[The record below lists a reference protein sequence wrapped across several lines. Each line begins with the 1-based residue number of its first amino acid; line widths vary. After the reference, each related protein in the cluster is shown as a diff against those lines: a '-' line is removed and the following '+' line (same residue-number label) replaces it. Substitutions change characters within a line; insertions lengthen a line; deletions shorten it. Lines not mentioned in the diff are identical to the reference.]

1 MQSTL
6 MCFVSFIL
14 GEPEESYFMET
25 IPLVD
30 LKAQYLTIKEE
41 VLSAIQS
48 VLERS
53 SFILGDEVEQFE
65 REFARSCQTSF
76 AVGVANGTDALSL
89 SLKALGI
96 GPGDEVITV
105 PNTAFATAEAILH
118 AGAEPQFVDVDPVTF
133 TMDPEALKKKISPK
147 TRAVIPVHF
156 LGQPAD
162 MDRILE
168 IARSHDL
175 KVIEDAAQSH
185 GACYKGQKVGTLG
198 DAGAFSFHPTKIL
211 GAYGDGG
218 IIVTN
223 DKELADRLKVMRNH
237 GCIGEYIF
245 ENHGCNSRLDALQ
258 AAVLSVK
265 LKYLSQWKEKR
276 DQNARLYYQHLEGF
290 PGITLPQ
297 NGEDVVPSYF
307 VFPILLGKRDELR
320 EHLRAKGIGAAV
332 HYPVPIH
339 KQPAF
344 SQSGLQNASFPVS
357 EEMSRTI
364 LSLPVYPELTPA
376 DIEIIANS
384 VKACLSEMAL
394 A

>member
-1 MQSTL
+1 
-6 MCFVSFIL
+6 
-14 GEPEESYFMET
+14 MET

-41 VLSAIQS
+41 VLAAIQS

-53 SFILGDEVEQFE
+53 SFILGEEVEQFE
-65 REFARSCQTSF
+65 KEFAQSCRTSF

-96 GPGDEVITV
+96 GQGDEVITV

-118 AGAEPQFVDVDPVTF
+118 AGAEPQFVDVNPVTF
-133 TMDPEALKKKISPK
+133 TMDPEALRKKITAK
-147 TRAVIPVHF
+147 TKAIIPVHF

-162 MDRILE
+162 MDSILE
-168 IARSHDL
+168 IAQSHNL

-185 GACYKGQKVGTLG
+185 GACYKGQNVGTLG
-198 DAGAFSFHPTKIL
+198 HAGAFSFHPTKIL

-223 DKELADRLKVMRNH
+223 DKELADTLKIMRNH
-237 GCIGEYIF
+237 GCIGENLF
-245 ENHGCNSRLDALQ
+245 ENHGCNSRLDTLQ

-265 LKYLSQWKEKR
+265 LKYLRQWKEKR
-276 DQNARLYYQHLEGF
+276 DYNARLYYQHLEGI
-290 PGITLPQ
+290 PGINLPHQ
-297 NGEDVVPSYF
+297 GEDVVPSYF
-307 VFPILLGKRDELR
+307 VFPILLEKRDELM
-320 EHLRAKGIGAAV
+320 ENLRAKGIGAAV
-332 HYPVPIH
+332 HYPVPLH

-344 SQSGLQNASFPVS
+344 SHSGLQNGSFPVS
-357 EEMSRTI
+357 EEMSRKI

-376 DIEIIANS
+376 NIEVIATS
-384 VKACLSEMAL
+384 VKACLSEMVL